1 MEQEQQKPRL
11 IGDRFTAAIG
21 VVLTGSVAIQTLRSV
36 FWQSPHH
43 FHWLLPL
50 GTLLSSRA
58 TLAVNVALYAWLLW
72 LCVVFPRALH
82 GKERVLVAGWVPGV
96 LLSPIQGMVSASV
109 SAAIQHVKAASIM
122 IAFFAAVAILLEGPV
137 ADGAPPEGTVSQ

>member
-1 MEQEQQKPRL
+1 VERQEQKPRL

-21 VVLTGSVAIQTLRSV
+21 VVLTSFVAVQTLRAV

-50 GTLLSSRA
+50 DALLPARA
-58 TLAVNVALYAWLLW
+58 VLAVNVALYAWLLW
-72 LCVVFPRALH
+72 LCIVFPRALQ

-96 LLSPIQGMVSASV
+96 LLSPIQGMVSAPLA
-109 SAAIQHVKAASIM
+109 AAIQHVKAASIM
-122 IAFFAAVAILLEGPV
+122 VAFFAAAAILLEGPLTGS
-137 ADGAPPEGTVSQ
+137 APSEGAVPE